1 MRVCLS
7 ILGHTS
13 FFAGHFQDS
22 LPTAT
27 EFLIFKIIVGYR
39 TCSDSSDCWRFAVQL
54 GRERVTV
61 ILSSPQWHSVSM
73 VLKVQDGTLT
83 FHGVLV
89 IPWCC
94 DEILWQKRL
103 KEQKV
108 CSNSQLLVK
117 TQGKG
122 SQSDQTFKESDT
134 FHLSS
139 EVALQGSQQYPFS
152 SVGFMVPWGPPILR
166 NKWPPHKGLYL
177 VAWYKQENPRG
188 VKWWEEVIEMI
199 RLYITI

>member
-1 MRVCLS
+1 MRVWLS
-7 ILGHTS
+7 ILCHTS

-22 LPTAT
+22 LPIAT

-39 TCSDSSDCWRFAVQL
+39 TCSDPSDCWRFAVQL
-54 GRERVTV
+54 GRECVTV
-61 ILSSPQWHSVSM
+61 ILSSPQWHSVSV

-83 FHGVLV
+83 FHGILV
-89 IPWCC
+89 ISWCC

-103 KEQKV
+103 EEQKV
-108 CSNSQLLVK
+108 YSNSQLQVK
-117 TQGKG
+117 GQGKG

-152 SVGFMVPWGPPILR
+152 SVGFMVPRGPLTPGT
-166 NKWPPHKGLYL
+166 NGPHIKYCIWLPGISKRTL
-177 VAWYKQENPRG
+177 EG
-188 VKWWEEVIEMI
+188 
-199 RLYITI
+199 